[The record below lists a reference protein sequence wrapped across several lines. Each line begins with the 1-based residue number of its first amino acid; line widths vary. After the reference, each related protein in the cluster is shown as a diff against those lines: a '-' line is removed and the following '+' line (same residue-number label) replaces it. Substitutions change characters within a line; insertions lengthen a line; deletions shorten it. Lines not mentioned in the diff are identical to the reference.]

1 MAATLPIHLDLPAE
15 LYARI
20 EEAAARSNQPIESIL
35 VESLTLLFGTTTV
48 SADRLW
54 EMLETLTDTQLWALV
69 YRQSV
74 WSAHDRLQE
83 LRERGREAPLSDEEQ
98 AELAALIDEADRQ
111 MLLRSQA
118 LYLLQQRG
126 HRVQDLIQRGA

>member
-20 EEAAARSNQPIESIL
+20 EEAAARGNQPIESIL
-35 VESLTLLFGTTTV
+35 VESLTLLFGTMPA
-48 SADRLW
+48 SPDHLR

-74 WSAHDRLQE
+74 WSAHNRLQE
-83 LRERGREAPLSDEEQ
+83 LRERARATPLSDVEQ

-126 HRVQDLIQRGA
+126 HRVRDLIQRGA